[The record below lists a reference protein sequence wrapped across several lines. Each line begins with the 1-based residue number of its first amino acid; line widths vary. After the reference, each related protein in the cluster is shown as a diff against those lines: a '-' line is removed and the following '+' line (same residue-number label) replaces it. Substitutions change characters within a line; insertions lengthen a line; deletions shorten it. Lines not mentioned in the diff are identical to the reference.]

1 MRGWVLDGKKLVLRF
16 ASPPK
21 NMGVFR
27 CCLQRKTVH
36 LCSFFYVSTYLTAML
51 VRDHEGALEPS
62 ILCAAAA
69 RSLRGCSCFF
79 YTYLRFVGNP
89 TMCDLQGTA
98 GHRVDPTSA
107 FDRALLA
114 GARLTAAMRLA
125 VEQELGFTVSAG
137 IASNKVLAKLASSIN
152 KPNKQVCICRRES

>member
-1 MRGWVLDGKKLVLRF
+1 MSSS
-16 ASPPK
+16 A
-21 NMGVFR
+21 
-27 CCLQRKTVH
+27 CCDPT
-36 LCSFFYVSTYLTAML
+36 
-51 VRDHEGALEPS
+51 
-62 ILCAAAA
+62 
-69 RSLRGCSCFF
+69 SLR
-79 YTYLRFVGNP
+79 
-89 TMCDLQGTA
+89 QGTA

-152 KPNKQVCICRRES
+152 KPNKQVHAAGRV